1 MDKYSQAFHTMRCA
15 VALAMGVA
23 VVVLGILKVAN
34 ENTLSILLGIGL
46 FFLGLDA
53 LNNKQITTSDH

>member
-1 MDKYSQAFHTMRCA
+1 MDKYSQTFHVVRCA

-23 VVVLGILKVAN
+23 VVVLGILRVTN

-46 FFLGLDA
+46 FILALDA
-53 LNNKQITTSDH
+53 LNNK